1 MLKSAP
7 SAKMSERVAYCMY
20 HWDGPGALEHHDHLL
35 SIPKLTMLQW
45 TPGAGNEPTDHER
58 WWPFYHKTIEAG
70 KKVIIGCGSVEN
82 LKALKREFG
91 EKLKAF
97 MINMGA
103 ESPAQAE
110 EILKIA
116 TID

>member
-1 MLKSAP
+1 MGGLLYRED
-7 SAKMSERVAYCMY
+7 MDEVRER
-20 HWDGPGALEHHDHLL
+20 
-35 SIPKLTMLQW
+35 LTIW
-45 TPGAGNEPTDHER
+45 R
-58 WWPFYHKTIEAG
+58 I
-70 KKVIIGCGSVEN
+70 EN

-97 MINMGA
+97 MINMRA

-116 TID
+116 TI